1 MTTQFASA
9 VYWRAASH
17 RVSAAVAALLLWSAL
32 VSSGFSWTPSAA
44 GTVGV
49 KGFTVDSASRRDV
62 LSFYHAVYGASA
74 GFEAR
79 SDWTGNVAGLLP
91 GTTSLAL
98 KNDVLRRVNFYRALA
113 GLPADLSLNLEKSV
127 KAQEAALIAAR
138 NRGLSHYPV
147 SEHPEWAGLNQLP
160 LGVEASAKSNLSLG
174 AYGPAAVDGQ
184 IRDDGAA
191 NWQVGHRRWLLSL
204 QQAEIGTGDVP
215 EQAGFSAANAI
226 WVVGESGSPAAAR
239 FVLWP
244 NQGFTPAGLLPARW
258 SLSHPGADFGGAS
271 VSMSRDGAPVP
282 VRVTSNSSTPADSVQ
297 GEPTLVWEPVLP
309 PFVGAGDVAYS
320 VQVSGIKI
328 GGVSRSLTYNVVA
341 FDPSVLG
348 ETLSITGAGSVTT
361 AGGSYAFNSIAQADG
376 YELTVARGSAAA
388 WLEGAEGSAVQIL
401 TDTAPGYAVVQTQ
414 LAGSG
419 TGAFHLTH
427 PGETAAGFADQ
438 TFQLKRRLV
447 PGPGSVL
454 QFTETARFSET
465 TTTLNAEVSTDDGL
479 TWTAV
484 WSRAGVGL
492 NSARFDAGWNP
503 HAISLGAYSGQAVL
517 LRFRLKGNGGPVA
530 VGTTKDHGFF
540 VDNILL
546 TNGVELVDATLTA
559 LSSAATGFVLSSTTA
574 GASLMEGD
582 TYYLSVA
589 PRVGTRLFPSSPL
602 KMASVQVVSAMAA
615 AAPPVGSPSITIQP
629 LEMKVAAGSPAEF
642 RVLAV
647 GGGTLRYQWR
657 KNGVALAGGTAAAYR
672 IESAEAV
679 DQTSGGTAGYDVVV
693 TGDGGSV
700 TSARVG
706 LTVVEGGAS
715 ITENPTGS
723 SVKLGA
729 SYTLRVS
736 VMEPEA
742 TYQWRKNGVAIVGGT
757 GASYS
762 MSGFSE
768 ANAGRYDVVVR
779 TGFGEVYS
787 TPAYLGVASKVVPNF
802 QRANYDWSTLAG
814 NGQAG
819 SVNGTGAAAQFN
831 GPASI
836 VLDGQGTLYVSD
848 RSNHVIRRVTQAGVV
863 TTVAGSL
870 STEGK
875 GQGTVDGAALSTARL
890 DSPEGIAIDRVSGA
904 IYFAE
909 PNSNT
914 VRKLTNPGQSNATV
928 STVAGVAG
936 QFGVAGG
943 LNGPWKVAVDPTGS
957 LYVLDLGSI
966 RKVLSTSQFTL
977 LFGELPEAYT
987 GTQPG
992 PMAMTVDTSGKIFA
1006 AANDGGEFKIFSRVA
1021 GGSFT
1026 STNYGPYSFPIT
1038 DLALGGGTNL
1048 YAANESS
1055 IELLG
1060 DISQS
1065 SPASGLPASLTNA
1078 ISGYAAPSALAV
1090 DADGTVYAVD
1100 PFQNTVIRGV
1110 PSGLPVFLSHPTGGK
1125 GVDGVPLTLSVTA
1138 FSPGVIAYQWLR
1150 DGVAIAGATQA
1161 SYTIVSGG
1169 SGGGVY
1175 TVEASNTAGTVTSS
1189 AATVEG
1195 SSTPFAIVTQP
1206 QSREV
1211 VLGAAATLEV
1221 GWRGPSLPAF
1231 QWYRN
1236 NVAVSGATSALYSF
1250 SAVKG
1255 SDAGDYKVVLKSGT
1269 VTLTS
1274 NTAKLTVNVP
1284 ASVFAQPEDVAA
1296 ALGTPVTL
1304 KVSATGTPPLTYQWY
1319 KDDVLLSG
1327 GTSAVYSIAAVKEGD
1342 NGAYR
1347 VEVSNIAASNVRSES
1362 AVVSVLIRPTLR
1374 AELPALRA
1382 LNLGSAAAFSV
1393 NADGSQPLSY
1403 QWRKD
1408 GVPIEGGTAATLGVA
1423 ALKESDA
1430 GSYDVLVSN
1439 RLGTVVSN
1447 ASKLTVNLP
1456 AKILSQPPASIS
1468 ATIGAAVP
1476 LGVVA
1481 GGTGPFTYEWRR
1493 NGLSLEGGTSAT
1505 YLAPTLEAGSARYVV
1520 SVKSLVFGNTVES
1533 TGTVVNVSPGR
1544 GISILRAPT
1553 AATSVIKGTA
1563 AGLKVTVDPNPPDA
1577 LRTTYRLFTQGGT
1590 APGVDVGIGGLV
1602 PANGEFEVP
1611 LRSLTAGGSF
1621 AVVLSREYAD
1631 GQVIGNVKTAGF
1643 AVELKG
1649 IDAAA
1654 GTYELLLTDSNG
1666 LVGDGATYRGVVLA
1680 TVSKTGS
1687 VSGRVLYNEAPP
1699 LSGAAGSERVYT
1711 AVVRSF
1717 SSVFTP
1723 SAADPGR
1730 LVCAPKLGLGTQ
1742 ANRQALELELDFS
1755 AETVELNAVVRDRI
1769 SVPPETDPEGCVSQG
1784 FGAVRGVTS
1793 LAAVGTGKL
1802 NFTSLV
1808 GRYALG
1814 SDSGSMHGSGPGAD
1828 NNATVLAQV
1837 LTTGKVL
1844 WATRLSGFTG
1854 SGSATLSTTEQ
1865 EAATAQFYQARTL
1878 STTKALSTNSLLGQL
1893 RFEKIEGG
1901 SLWSAKVSAAYDT
1914 DKLERQSCYVTKDV
1928 TKVPVYDGDQFDLGI
1943 AGSPTFNW
1951 SGVQLLDF
1959 QAGTSCRWTGS
1970 TTAGLLSFLNPAT
1983 ATAPTS
1989 IPPLYLIAEDPA
2001 GEGTYVWTIAVS
2013 ASGVVKAY
2021 SATSS
2026 QPALTL
2032 RLDKTRGEWLGS
2044 YVSAN
2049 KLRRTVAGVLARPEG
2064 EDSLRGAGWVEM
2076 GAIPA
2081 TQTGG
2086 WRLELNAP

>member
-1 MTTQFASA
+1 
-9 VYWRAASH
+9 
-17 RVSAAVAALLLWSAL
+17 VAA
-32 VSSGFSWTPSAA
+32 P
-44 GTVGV
+44 VGV
-49 KGFTVDSASRRDV
+49 KGFTVDAASRRDV
-62 LSFYHAVYGASA
+62 LSFYHAVYGASD

-79 SDWTGNVAGLLP
+79 SEWTGDVAGLLP
-91 GTTSLAL
+91 GSTSLAL

-113 GLPADLSLNLEKSV
+113 GVPANLSLNLEKSV

-138 NRGLSHYPV
+138 NLGLSHHPV
-147 SEHPEWAGLNQLP
+147 SEYPEWAGLSQLP

-174 AYGPAAVDGQ
+174 AYGPDAVDGQ
-184 IRDDGAA
+184 IRDDGEA

-204 QQAEIGTGDVP
+204 QQVEIGTGDVP

-226 WVVGESGSPAAAR
+226 WVVGESGTAVPAQ

-244 NQGFTPAGLLPARW
+244 NQGFTPVGLLPARW
-258 SLSHPGADFGGAS
+258 SVSHPGADFGGAS

-282 VRVTSNSSTPADSVQ
+282 VRVTSISSTPADSVQ
-297 GEPTLVWEPVLP
+297 GEPTLVWEPVLAP
-309 PFVGAGDVAYS
+309 SVGSGDAAYS

-328 GGVSRSLTYNVVA
+328 GGVTRSLAYTVVA
-341 FDPSVLG
+341 FDPTVLG
-348 ETLSITGAGSVTT
+348 ETLSITGAASVTT
-361 AGGSYAFNSIAQADG
+361 AGGPYAFNSIAQADG
-376 YELTVARGSAAA
+376 YELTVARASAAA
-388 WLEGAEGSAVQIL
+388 WLEGAEGPAVQIS

-414 LAGSG
+414 VAGSG

-427 PGETAAGFADQ
+427 PGATAAGFADQ
-438 TFQLKRRLV
+438 AFQLKRRLV
-447 PGPGSVL
+447 PGPDSVL
-454 QFTETARFSET
+454 QFTETGRFAET

-503 HAISLGAYSGQAVL
+503 HAVSLGAYSGRAVL

-530 VGTTKDHGFF
+530 VGTTKDHGFY

-546 TNGVELVDATLTA
+546 TNGVELVDARLTT
-559 LSSAATGFVLSSTTA
+559 LSSEATGFVLNSATA
-574 GASLMEGD
+574 GAHLMEGNS
-582 TYYLSVA
+582 YYLSVV
-589 PRVGTRLFPSSPL
+589 PRVGTRLFPPGALKVATVPL
-602 KMASVQVVSAMAA
+602 VSAMAA
-615 AAPPVGSPSITIQP
+615 AAPPVGLPSILVQP

-642 RVLAV
+642 SVLAV

-657 KNGVALAGGTAAAYR
+657 KNGVAVAGATAAVYR
-672 IESAEAV
+672 IESAQRADESS
-679 DQTSGGTAGYDVVV
+679 QGTTGYDVVV
-693 TGDGGSV
+693 TGDSGSV

-706 LTVVEGGAS
+706 LTVVEGGAF
-715 ITENPTGS
+715 ITGHPAGKS
-723 SVKLGA
+723 LKLGE
-729 SYTLRVS
+729 SYTMRVTTA
-736 VMEPEA
+736 EPEV

-757 GASYS
+757 AAS
-762 MSGFSE
+762 FSLSKFE
-768 ANAGRYDVVVR
+768 AANAGRYDVVVR
-779 TGFGEVYS
+779 NPPFGDVHS

-802 QRANYDWSTLAG
+802 QKATYDWITLAG
-814 NGQAG
+814 SGQPG
-819 SVNGTGAAAQFN
+819 SANGTGTAAQFN

-836 VLDGQGTLYVSD
+836 VVDGQGTLYVSD
-848 RSNHVIRRVTQAGVV
+848 RLNHVIRRVTQSGVV

-870 STEGK
+870 STDEKGK
-875 GQGTVDGAALSTARL
+875 GTVDGAALSTARL
-890 DSPEGIAIDRVSGA
+890 DSPEGLAIDKVSGA
-904 IYFAE
+904 LYFAE

-928 STVAGVAG
+928 STVAGAAG
-936 QFGVAGG
+936 QFYVAGG
-943 LNGPWKVAVDPTGS
+943 LNTPWKVAVDPSGS
-957 LYVLDLGSI
+957 LYVLDLSSI
-966 RKVLSTSQFTL
+966 RKVISINQFTL
-977 LFGELPEAYT
+977 LFGELPETYS

-992 PMAMTVDTSGKIFA
+992 PMAMTVDSSGKIFA
-1006 AANDGGEFKIFSRVA
+1006 AATDGGEFKIFSRVA

-1026 STNYGPYSFPIT
+1026 TTNYGPYPFPIT

-1055 IELLG
+1055 VELLG

-1110 PSGLPVFLSHPTGGK
+1110 PSGLPVFLSHPAGGK
-1125 GVDGVPLTLSVTA
+1125 GEDGVPLTLSA
-1138 FSPGVIAYQWLR
+1138 SALGPGAIAYQWFR
-1150 DGVAIAGATQA
+1150 DGVAIGGATQA
-1161 SYTIVSGG
+1161 SYTMASGG
-1169 SGGGVY
+1169 SGAGVY
-1175 TVEASNTAGTVTSS
+1175 TVEASNTAGIVTSS

-1195 SSTPFAIVTQP
+1195 SSTTFAIVTQP
-1206 QSREV
+1206 QAREV
-1211 VLGAAATLEV
+1211 VLGAAVTLEV
-1221 GWRGPSLPAF
+1221 GWRGPSQPTF

-1250 SAVKG
+1250 SAVRG

-1274 NTAKLTVNVP
+1274 NTVKLTVHVP
-1284 ASVFAQPEDVAA
+1284 ASIFAQPEDVAA
-1296 ALGTPVTL
+1296 ALETSVTL

-1342 NGAYR
+1342 KGAYR

-1382 LNLGSAAAFSV
+1382 LNLGSAATFSM

-1423 ALKESDA
+1423 VLKESDA

-1476 LGVVA
+1476 LSVVA
-1481 GGTGPFTYEWRR
+1481 GGTGPFTYEWRQ

-1533 TGTVVNVSPGR
+1533 AGTVVNVSPGR

-1553 AATSVIKGTA
+1553 ATTSLIKGTA
-1563 AGLKVTVDPNPPDA
+1563 AGVKITVDPNPSDA
-1577 LRTTYRLFTQGGT
+1577 LRTTYRLFTQGGSG
-1590 APGVDVGIGGLV
+1590 PGVDVGIGGLV

-1621 AVVLSREYAD
+1621 AVVLSREYAN
-1631 GQVIGNVKTAGF
+1631 GQVISGVETPAF

-1654 GTYELLLTDSNG
+1654 GTYELLLTDANG
-1666 LVGDGATYRGVVLA
+1666 LVGDGATYRGVVQA

-1687 VSGRVLYNEAPP
+1687 VSGRVLYNEAPL
-1699 LSGAAGSERVYT
+1699 LSDALGSERAYT

-1755 AETVELNAVVRDRI
+1755 GTPVELNAVVRDRI

-1793 LAAVGTGKL
+1793 LTEKL

-1865 EAATAQFYQARTL
+1865 AAATAQFYQARTL

-1893 RFEKIEGG
+1893 RFDKIEGG
-1901 SLWSAKVSAAYDT
+1901 SLWSAKVAAAYDT
-1914 DKLERQSCYVTKDV
+1914 DKLERQSCYI
-1928 TKVPVYDGDQFDLGI
+1928 TKVAKPPEVAKLPVYNGELFDVGI
-1943 AGSPTFNW
+1943 AGSPAFNW

-1959 QAGTSCRWTGS
+1959 QAGTSCRWTGA
-1970 TTAGLLSFLNPAT
+1970 TTAGLLSFLNPAS
-1983 ATAPTS
+1983 ASAPTS

-2001 GEGTYVWTIAVS
+2001 GDGTYVWTITVS
-2013 ASGVVKAY
+2013 ASGTVKATNY
-2021 SATSS
+2021 SATDL
-2026 QPALTL
+2026 QPTLTL

-2044 YVSAN
+2044 YVSPVT
-2049 KLRRTVAGVLARPEG
+2049 KQRRTVAGVLARPES
-2064 EDSLRGAGWVEM
+2064 EDSLRGAGWVEL
-2076 GAIPA
+2076 GTIPA
-2081 TQTGG
+2081 TRTGG